1 MDNEALATVCAI
13 ELGIELGITH
23 AVLEGDLGMIVKALA
38 DEVFSWLPTP
48 LWYKMQR
55 YYLSLYLN
63 CFTLTLGDRAKKL
76 AHALG
81 RYFINVSDFFFFLCK

>member
-1 MDNEALATVCAI
+1 MDNEALAAACAI

-48 LWYKMQR
+48 L
-55 YYLSLYLN
+55 
-63 CFTLTLGDRAKKL
+63 
-76 AHALG
+76 
-81 RYFINVSDFFFFLCK
+81 